1 MSKEDLIN
9 NIKNWVLLDNKQKTI
24 NEEIKTIREKKNNIT
39 NDIYNYMNEKSITDK
54 KIQISDGYL
63 KIFEKKEY
71 SPITFTYIENCLK
84 RIINDS
90 DQINYII
97 QYLKDNRQIKSSYD
111 IKRNNESK

>member
-9 NIKNWVLLDNKQKTI
+9 NIKNWVLLDNKQKNI

-84 RIINDS
+84 KIINDP

-97 QYLKDNRQIKSSYD
+97 QFLKDNRQIKSSYD

>member
-9 NIKNWVLLDNKQKTI
+9 NIKNWVLLDNKQKNI
-24 NEEIKTIREKKNNIT
+24 NEEIKIIREKKNNIT

-84 RIINDS
+84 KIINDP